1 MAEDTI
7 SDLEKKVN
15 ENPKNAINW
24 LALIEAQLSAGFEM
38 RIVGNTFLEAVKA
51 NPAHD
56 EIYFLALEALDG
68 FDVDNIIAEIKDIRE
83 TEMNKPRGIL

>member
-1 MAEDTI
+1 MAEGTI
-7 SDLEKKVN
+7 SESEKKVN

-24 LALIEAQLSAGFEM
+24 LALIEAQLSAGLEM
-38 RIVGNTFLEAVKA
+38 RIVGNTFLKAIKA

-68 FDVDNIIAEIKDIRE
+68 FDVDDIIAEIKNIRE